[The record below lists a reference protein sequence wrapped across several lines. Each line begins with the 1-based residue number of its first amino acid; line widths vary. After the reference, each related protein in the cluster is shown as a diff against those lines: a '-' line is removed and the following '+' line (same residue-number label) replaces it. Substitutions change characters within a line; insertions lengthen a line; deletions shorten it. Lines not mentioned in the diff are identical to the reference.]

1 MYRRPPSL
9 RKKSGEE
16 TLPIFFCGRGDVC
29 TQAIHTLHTYNCHHS
44 TTTTAS
50 FFRDW
55 RKSQE
60 YSRNL
65 NCMACWWFTRRS
77 HFDSAP
83 FINTAAVS
91 INCPATILIALRA
104 LHVFSCWHFDSKHY
118 LIFLSLYFISM
129 YYFRWIPRWIRRS
142 PENANPNDSTF
153 SSPQTSTAFKIKD
166 SDCARNIEH
175 LLLEKLYTHCTLIPS
190 INLILPTEDIFSR
203 LLGLLRVEPLFSI
216 QRGRFSVYFPKVL
229 SSVKPV
235 TRKTRLHFPRI
246 RADNN
251 SQSLDTH

>member
-16 TLPIFFCGRGDVC
+16 TLLPIFFCGRGDVC

-91 INCPATILIALRA
+91 INCPATILIALRT

-142 PENANPNDSTF
+142 QENANPNWQHF
-153 SSPQTSTAFKIKD
+153 LLSPNFHCFQNQRQWLRQKYRALAARKI
-166 SDCARNIEH
+166 IH
-175 LLLEKLYTHCTLIPS
+175 
-190 INLILPTEDIFSR
+190 
-203 LLGLLRVEPLFSI
+203 PL
-216 QRGRFSVYFPKVL
+216 
-229 SSVKPV
+229 
-235 TRKTRLHFPRI
+235 H
-246 RADNN
+246 AN
-251 SQSLDTH
+251 SFH